1 MKNLL
6 KRKGGQGT
14 AACSLATSL
23 VLAAA
28 VVLTGC
34 SGDSGQ
40 VSGGQ
45 TLPTDRSIRIA
56 VTSAP
61 RSLDPVQ
68 LDAGQQAYVW
78 ASLYDSL
85 LYIDNHGKL
94 QPNAAES
101 WEYSEDGRTLTLK
114 LRPKMTFSTG
124 DPVNATAVKKTM
136 ERNKTTPGQQ
146 QDKMLGVESIEAPD
160 DLTVRIKFSAP
171 DAAFLYN
178 MAMDAGVIADPATLT
193 TDRTSTDPVGSG
205 PYVLDK
211 NKTVQG
217 STYVLN
223 RREDHWNVAAY
234 PFKTVTVRV
243 LADQTS
249 ALNALRA
256 GELDVSGVPA
266 NQLETVTAAGNFNV
280 THNPT
285 NSIGFINLAD
295 RNGTVLK
302 PLGDVRVRRA
312 INYAFDRQRF
322 VDKLLHGAGTATVQQ
337 FNLNGAAYDPKL
349 EEKYP
354 FDVNRGKELLKEAGY
369 PNGFD
374 VSMPSTP
381 LSQSYEPSITQAL
394 GDIGIK
400 VNWDPVPPQN
410 STAAV
415 VSGKYPMYFF
425 ISSATV
431 AQREVPRQLG
441 SATMNPFKWSSPE
454 LGKLLSQANEELDQ
468 DKQAEIYKEINRYV
482 VENALFAP
490 LSFIGSNTV
499 TSADIKYL
507 ATGANNFPTIRLFG
521 VAE

>member
-6 KRKGGQGT
+6 PRGGGRRSGRIATT
-14 AACSLATSL
+14 AA

-28 VVLTGC
+28 MAFTGC
-34 SGDSGQ
+34 GADGGG
-40 VSGGQ
+40 SGGQ
-45 TLPTDRSIRIA
+45 DQSAEKNIRIA

-68 LDAGQQAYVW
+68 LDAGQQSYVW
-78 ASLYDSL
+78 ASIYDTL
-85 LYIDNHGKL
+85 VYIDNEGKL

-101 WEYSEDGRTLTLK
+101 WKYSDDGLTLTLN
-114 LRPKMTFSTG
+114 LRPGMTFSTG
-124 DPVNATAVKKTM
+124 DPVSAEAVKKTM
-136 ERNKTTPGQQ
+136 DRNKETPGQQ
-146 QDKMLGVESIEAPD
+146 QDKFVSVKSVEAIDE
-160 DLTVRIKFSAP
+160 LTVRVNFSKP

-178 MAMDAGVIADPATLT
+178 MGMDGGVIGDPATLT
-193 TDRTSTDPVGSG
+193 TDRTATDPVTSG

-211 NKTVQG
+211 GKSVQG

-223 RREDHWNVAAY
+223 RRDDYWNKEAY

-243 LADQTS
+243 LADQTA
-249 ALNALRA
+249 ALNALRSK
-256 GELDVSGVPA
+256 EVDVSGVPG
-266 NQLETVTAAGNFNV
+266 NQLESVKAGGNFNV
-280 THNPT
+280 FHNPT
-285 NSIGFINLAD
+285 SSIGFINLAD
-295 RNGTVLK
+295 RSGTVLK
-302 PLGDVRVRRA
+302 PLADVRVRQA
-312 INYAFDRQRF
+312 INFALDRKGF
-322 VDKLLHGAGTATVQQ
+322 VDKLLSGAGTASVQQ

-349 EEKYP
+349 EDEYP
-354 FDVNRGKELLKEAGY
+354 YDVERAKELLKEAGY

-374 VSMPSTP
+374 VSMPSTV
-381 LSQSYEPSITQAL
+381 LSQSYEPSISQAL

-400 VNWDPVPPQN
+400 VNWEPVPPQN

-431 AQREVPRQLG
+431 TQREIPRQLR
-441 SATMNPFKWSSPE
+441 SATMNPFKWSTPE
-454 LGKLLSQANEELDQ
+454 LDELVEKANSELNEE
-468 DKQAEIYKEINRYV
+468 KQAEIYKEINRYV

-499 TSADIKYL
+499 TSPEIKYL
-507 ATGANNFPTIRLFG
+507 NKGANNFSTIRLFD